1 MLSRVADSLYWMSRY
16 LERVENTAR
25 LIGVNHNYI
34 LDSVPEEKRPKRLA
48 EVIHSL
54 DLEETASPDLGMETL
69 FKRLTFDMEETG
81 SIVQAITFARE
92 NARNVRELIS
102 SEMWTQI
109 NRLYLSIT
117 QANPD
122 EIWND
127 QPHTFYKDIIEGV
140 YLFQGITD
148 GTMNHSQGWHFI
160 QIARYLERLVALTKL
175 LETLYPN
182 DIVMAEVMPKHFF
195 RHAAALKSVS
205 AFEGYCKVYTA
216 DLQPQWVVEFLLF
229 NKEFPRSAAFS
240 VNQIQKSLNKLA
252 DMTGKSSNHRLH
264 QQAGQ
269 LFATLHYSDMSDML
283 EPNFSDYLASVKLK
297 AYRLHDTIYKTYI
310 DYGVE

>member
-34 LDSVPEEKRPKRLA
+34 LDSVSEDKRPERLA

-54 DLEETASPDLGMETL
+54 DLEETATAEDGMEVL

-102 SEMWTQI
+102 TEMWMQI

-117 QANPD
+117 QANAE
-122 EIWND
+122 EIWQD
-127 QPHTFYKDIIEGV
+127 QPDNFYRSVIEGI

-160 QIARYLERLVALTKL
+160 QVARYLERLVALTKL
-175 LETLYPN
+175 LEALYPTEM
-182 DIVMAEVMPKHFF
+182 VRAESMPKHFF

-216 DLQPQWVVEFLLF
+216 DLRPQWVVEFLLF

-240 VNQIQKSLNKLA
+240 VKQIQMSLNELSE
-252 DMTGKSSNHRLH
+252 MTGKQKNQKLN

-269 LFATLHYSDMSDML
+269 LFAALHYNDLSDVL
-283 EPNFSDYLASVKLK
+283 EPNFSHYLVTLK
-297 AYRLHDTIYKTYI
+297 RQAYRLHDTIYKTYI
-310 DYGVE
+310 DYGVD